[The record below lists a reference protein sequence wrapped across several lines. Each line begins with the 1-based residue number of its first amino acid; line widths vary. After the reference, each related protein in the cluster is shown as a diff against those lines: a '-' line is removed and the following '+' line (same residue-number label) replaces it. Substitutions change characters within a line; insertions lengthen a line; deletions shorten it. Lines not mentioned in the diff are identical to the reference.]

1 MTRQKKVFCHNLCQD
16 VLITVI
22 YSPHPFGRGFPSP
35 VFECATYGECL
46 VEEAG
51 PDGTKCYDWSNCPF
65 YDKVPHLIALSDAR
79 AS

>member
-1 MTRQKKVFCHNLCQD
+1 
-16 VLITVI
+16 
-22 YSPHPFGRGFPSP
+22 
-35 VFECATYGECL
+35 L
-46 VEEAG
+46 VEKAG